1 MQVPVSE
8 NKTVG
13 SMTDRQKRALA
24 MLLEQPARQVRS
36 EALAP
41 VLAL

>member
-13 SMTDRQKRALA
+13 SMTDRQRRALA
-24 MLLEQPARQVRS
+24 MLLEQPVRQPRS
-36 EALAP
+36 DSLAPALA
-41 VLAL
+41 L